1 MQTCLEGAKWKRC
14 KILGEKKQLE
24 DAWHFLKVVCLT
36 QINMLLKEIKQQ
48 LQRNGLC

>member
-1 MQTCLEGAKWKRC
+1 MEALQIFR
-14 KILGEKKQLE
+14 EKKNLLE
-24 DAWHFLKVVCLT
+24 DARHFLKVVCLT